1 MLLYILLQIYN
12 LRGADMFGQRRQR
25 TTFFTPRVTDITP
38 QPVMEE
44 QHVTFE
50 DEYEDEPHPYGGVRG
65 AEPMV
70 IAPPKSKKN
79 RLPGVRLLRQLQKAR
94 QQSARRIA
102 TGQAE
107 LQGKMRDL
115 KI

>member
-1 MLLYILLQIYN
+1 
-12 LRGADMFGQRRQR
+12 MFGRRNR
-25 TTFFTPRVTDITP
+25 RATFFTPRVTDITP
-38 QPVMEE
+38 QPLAPTSGAG
-44 QHVTFE
+44 VTFE
-50 DEYEDEPHPYGGVRG
+50 DEYEDEPV
-65 AEPMV
+65 V

-94 QQSARRIA
+94 Q
-102 TGQAE
+102 AE